1 MRFSYTDPKVV
12 RKLALLILAIMGPA
26 TLLIVGLS
34 DDWLYGYLAIL
45 SFYAVLA
52 VFMFAIVKPTIR
64 EGGFIFLFFTGFA
77 LVFIVFFAGLYHQH
91 NLYDVIPVRDSRV
104 VILKGFTTVESL
116 YFSVE
121 VFTTLGFGDIIP
133 RGVPGKIV
141 VATEAIMGMTYVA
154 TAIITF
160 LGRKGWAAA
169 RGVEDTRSNTQLA
182 ELGLQQEVLLKGQL
196 DHQRKLLAMAAVLE
210 SIQGDMRA
218 RPSILNR
225 NLGFC
230 TALAAL
236 SLLALGIWLGRMMG

>member
-1 MRFSYTDPKVV
+1 MRSSFTDPKVV

-52 VFMFAIVKPTIR
+52 VFMFAIVKPTLR
-64 EGGFIFLFFTGFA
+64 EGGLIFLFFTGFA

-104 VILKGFTTVESL
+104 IILKGFTTVESL

-133 RGVPGKIV
+133 RGVSGKIV

-169 RGVEDTRSNTQLA
+169 RGAEETGRTTELA
-182 ELGLQQEVLLKGQL
+182 ELVRRQEVLLTGHREQQQML
-196 DHQRKLLAMAAVLE
+196 TVMAAALDN
-210 SIQGDMRA
+210 IQGDLRA

-225 NLGFC
+225 NIRIC
-230 TALAAL
+230 MALAAIT
-236 SLLALGIWLGRMMG
+236 LLALGIWLGHMMG